1 MLKVYLV
8 QFDSAKGNK
17 TENLARAKKMILDA
31 KPDAGSLVLLPEM
44 FATGYVP
51 ADLDNAAEDFSS
63 SESGETS
70 RTLSEVS
77 TATGCTIMGAGITRA
92 SDGFYN
98 HVSIYKPRETKEFC
112 GYNKMNLFFPEKEN
126 FKAGGNINLFKLKEI
141 PDQVGNDNKAESVDG
156 SIVYLL
162 RFALPGNLPRS
173 DQKRRKFHHDPGG
186 VACQETHPLGNAPQ
200 SPRHRKPGLYR
211 RRKRRQ
217 RK

>member
-51 ADLDNAAEDFSS
+51 ADLDDAAEDFSS

-77 TATGCTIMGAGITRA
+77 TATGCTIMGAGITCA

-98 HVSIYKPRETKEFC
+98 HVSIYKPRESKEFC
-112 GYNKMNLFFPEKEN
+112 GYNKMNLFFPEKES

-141 PDQVGNDNKAESVDG
+141 PDQVGNDNKAESVSWTIASFICYD
-156 SIVYLL
+156 L
-162 RFALPGNLPRS
+162 RQGTS
-173 DQKRRKFHHDPGG
+173 
-186 VACQETHPLGNAPQ
+186 
-200 SPRHRKPGLYR
+200 HRKPGLYR
-211 RRKRRQ
+211 RRERRQ